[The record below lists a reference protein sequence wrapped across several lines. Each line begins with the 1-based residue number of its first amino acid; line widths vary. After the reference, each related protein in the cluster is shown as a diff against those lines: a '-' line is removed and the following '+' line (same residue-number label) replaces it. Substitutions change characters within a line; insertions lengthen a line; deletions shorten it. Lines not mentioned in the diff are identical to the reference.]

1 MRKNIYVV
9 LFFIVAALVSCGNN
23 DPKVYTSISGSWR
36 CEEINPIIGQRI
48 YIVDIDRKKSDT
60 TQYVLSNFYNV
71 DALEFVV
78 AKLNGKTLTISP
90 LQQVGTQQQLTVKSG
105 SGVISSDFR
114 RIVFTYT
121 IFDGQNDFD
130 VQAVYSR

>member
-1 MRKNIYVV
+1 MKKHLYIV
-9 LFFIVAALVSCGNN
+9 LFIVVAVVVSCGSN

-36 CEEINPIIGQRI
+36 CEENNPIIGHRV
-48 YIVDIDRKKSDT
+48 YIVDIDRKKTDT

-71 DALEFVV
+71 DVLEFVI
-78 AKLNGKTLTISP
+78 AKLSVNTLTILP
-90 LQQVGTQQQLTVKSG
+90 LQQVGTQQQLEVKSG
-105 SGVISSDFR
+105 SGVVSSDFR

-121 IFDGQNDFD
+121 IFDGQNDFE

>member
-1 MRKNIYVV
+1 MKKKIFVV
-9 LFFIVAALVSCGNN
+9 LIFVVAALVSCGSNE
-23 DPKVYTSISGSWR
+23 PKVYTSIEGSWR

-71 DALEFVV
+71 DVLEFVI
-78 AKLNGKTLTISP
+78 AKLNEKTLTISP
-90 LQQVGTQQQLTVKSG
+90 LQQVGTQQQLVVKSG
-105 SGVISSDFR
+105 SGIVSSDFR

-121 IFDGQNDFD
+121 IFDGQNDFE

>member
-1 MRKNIYVV
+1 MKKNISLF

-23 DPKVYTSISGSWR
+23 DPKAHTSIEGSWR
-36 CEEINPIIGQRI
+36 CEEYNPISGQRI

-60 TQYVLSNFYNV
+60 TQYVVSNFYNV
-71 DALEFVV
+71 DPFEFVS
-78 AKLNGKTLTISP
+78 AKLSANTLTIP
-90 LQQVGTQQQLTVKSG
+90 LQQVGTQQQLVVKSG
-105 SGVISSDFR
+105 SGVVSSDFR

-121 IFDGQNDFD
+121 IFDGQNDLE

>member
-1 MRKNIYVV
+1 MKKNISLF

-23 DPKVYTSISGSWR
+23 DPKAHTSIEGSWR
-36 CEEINPIIGQRI
+36 CEEYNPISGQRI

-60 TQYVLSNFYNV
+60 TQYVVSNFYNV
-71 DALEFVV
+71 DALEFVI
-78 AKLNGKTLTISP
+78 AKLNGKALTISP
-90 LQQVGTQQQLTVKSG
+90 LQQIGTQQQLVVKSG
-105 SGVISSDFR
+105 SGVVSSDFR

-121 IFDGQNDFD
+121 IFNGQNDFD